1 MDTVMEVLTAHVH
14 QCSLYLRLVVIRQY
28 SDLVTSM
35 QHQTYIPIT
44 VAGYLLMVS
53 YSNVEAVIMHAH
65 S

>member
-1 MDTVMEVLTAHVH
+1 MFTNVA
-14 QCSLYLRLVVIRQY
+14 YIPRLVVIRQY